1 MDFTALTKNKRWLIP
16 AIIFVFMGV
25 AFFIRLVP
33 VFSLNSQGFLPIFD
47 TDTWYNLRQIE
58 VMVNH
63 FPQYNWFDPMT
74 AFPYGK
80 IVDWGPLYPALA
92 AILCLA
98 TGATNHTSIIFMSG
112 WLSVLM
118 GVAMVPVMYYLGKT
132 IWNWPTGLES
142 AGLISVVSYQY
153 FFYSSYG
160 VVDHHIAEVLFSSL
174 FILAYIGTINFLKQ
188 NPLDRSNHKTFFLP
202 VLLSALTGILWFLAL
217 IASTT
222 VLLILL
228 IVAIYT
234 IIQNISDHLS
244 STKAD
249 YLVVVNC
256 IFLCFTVFLLFAFGF
271 VQEGTSF
278 TRYTVGLVYVHL
290 ALVGLTLLFYGISRG
305 FQGKQ
310 GLYLAVI
317 AGLTAVSVV
326 LLSIVPSLQ
335 AISNQA
341 INLLFGTSQFTVGV
355 EETLPLTLAG
365 AITNFNTTIILAF
378 AGFIIL
384 LYFIAKKRENSL
396 IFLAIWSAI
405 ILMVTL
411 EHQRFEYYLTV
422 NLVLLSAVCISE
434 TIGMRK
440 EEISRLLTTG
450 TYHKILGEPAITT
463 NEQTVPGKSIRAKK
477 DIARKIGADHKLQ
490 PCYRESLKDL
500 AVVSVI
506 LLVFILVG
514 FSFSQD
520 YGYAVTITH
529 QGIISP
535 DWTESLSWINST
547 TPLPGIDYF
556 QQYDQKKF
564 SYPNSSY
571 GIMAVWDAGHWITF
585 FSNRLPVTNP
595 FQDNLAGS
603 NGAAAYFLSEN
614 ETDANSILQSF
625 RGKYVVTNSV
635 MAVDIFTGLVP
646 WVNPSSDIS
655 PYIKYFLQPDP
666 ANPSHLTKVH
676 LYDNDYFQTQ
686 VVRLHMFDGSMTVP
700 GTADYLKYVVRK
712 VPAPG
717 ETSGDVNGYARVITS
732 EKIIDI
738 LKEYNGTTIIS
749 EKGGLAPQGYANVF
763 SRLPNKSVQGIPAL
777 KQYRLVHESPDDAVV
792 TPFPESKPFILPD
805 IKQVKIFEFVQG
817 AHIPG
822 TGIIEVP
829 VITNTGRTFIYRQE
843 SEAGEFVV
851 PYSTTGSTYE
861 VKTTAPYHIAGTSRY
876 YNVTEDEVIKG
887 KQVIALM

>member
-1 MDFTALTKNKRWLIP
+1 MDFAALSKNKRWLVP
-16 AIIFVFMGV
+16 VIILVFMGV
-25 AFFIRLVP
+25 AFLLRSLP

-58 VMVNH
+58 VMVNN
-63 FPQYNWFDPMT
+63 FPQYDWFDPMT
-74 AFPYGK
+74 AFPFGK
-80 IVDWGPLYPALA
+80 IVDWGPLYPVIAAL
-92 AILCLA
+92 LCLV
-98 TGATNHTSIIFMSG
+98 TGATTHTSIIYMSG
-112 WLSVLM
+112 WVSPLM

-132 IWNWPTGLES
+132 IWNWQTGLVS

-188 NPLDRSNHKTFFLP
+188 NPPDRSDYKTFFLP
-202 VLLSALTGILWFLAL
+202 VLLSALTGILWFFAL
-217 IASTT
+217 ITSTT

-249 YLVVVNC
+249 YLVIVNC
-256 IFLCFTVFLLFAFGF
+256 IFLCATVILLFAFGF

-278 TRYTVGLVYVHL
+278 TRYTAGLVYVHL

-305 FQGKQ
+305 FQGKR

-317 AGLTAVSVV
+317 AGLTAISVV
-326 LLSIVPSLQ
+326 LLSIVPTLQ
-335 AISNQA
+335 AISTQA

-365 AITNFNTTIILAF
+365 AITNFNTAIILAF
-378 AGFIIL
+378 AGVIIL
-384 LYFIAKKRENSL
+384 LYFFAKKRENSL

-405 ILMVTL
+405 ILVVTL

-422 NLVLLSAVCISE
+422 NLVLLSALCITE
-434 TIGMRK
+434 TVGMRK
-440 EEISRLLTTG
+440 KEISDFLAGTFHLHKEEPVITNDEKIVPVKTTR
-450 TYHKILGEPAITT
+450 K
-463 NEQTVPGKSIRAKK
+463 KSF
-477 DIARKIGADHKLQ
+477 ARKTDSVSTAKPHYND
-490 PCYRESLKDL
+490 SLKNL
-500 AVVSVI
+500 AAISVVI
-506 LLVFILVG
+506 LTIVLVSY
-514 FSFSQD
+514 SFSQD
-520 YGYAVTITH
+520 YGYTATIPR

-535 DWTESLSWINST
+535 DWTESLSWINT
-547 TPLPGIDYF
+547 ATPPPGIDYYGK
-556 QQYDQKKF
+556 YDPKEF

-585 FSNRLPVTNP
+585 FSHRLPVTNP

-603 NGAAAYFLSEN
+603 NGAAAFFLSEN
-614 ETDANSILQSF
+614 ETNANDILRSF
-625 RGKYVVTNSV
+625 KGKYVITNSG

-655 PYIKYFLQPDP
+655 PYIKYFLQPDSGNP
-666 ANPSHLTKVH
+666 AHLTKVH

-686 VVRLHMFDGSMTVP
+686 VVRLHMFDGSMTTP
-700 GTADYLKYVVRK
+700 GTADYLQYIVRK

-717 ETSGDVNGYARVITS
+717 EISGDVNGYARVITG
-732 EKIIDI
+732 EKTISVPE
-738 LKEYNGTTIIS
+738 EYNGTAIIS

-763 SRLPNKSVQGIPAL
+763 SRLPNRSVNVIPAL
-777 KQYRLVHESPDDAVV
+777 RQYRLVHESPDDAIV
-792 TPFPESKPFILPD
+792 TPFPESTPFILPD

-829 VITNTGRTFIYRQE
+829 VITNTGRTFVYRQE
-843 SEAGEFVV
+843 SDAGEFVV
-851 PYSTTGSTYE
+851 PYSTSGNSNG
-861 VKTTAPYHIAGTSRY
+861 VKTKGPYHVIGTSRY
-876 YNVTEDEVIKG
+876 YNVTEEEVTNG
-887 KQVIALM
+887 NQIAGLI